1 MTTLIIDLQTWHEDY
16 QSLQPILNLLDLQ
29 NALEKLDS
37 IQEASAFSYLIPIP
51 PLKSLERFAK
61 MIIEFEVYG
70 FGSQLKLRIPAEMNP
85 QFGELPIVW
94 RIVSWLRKNPSD
106 IEYVRNHMQKIKS
119 RIQARAA
126 IDRETFART
135 MPWHCDESKRISF

>member
-1 MTTLIIDLQTWHEDY
+1 MTTLIIDSQTWHEEY
-16 QSLQPILNLLDLQ
+16 QSLPPILNLLDLQ

-37 IQEASAFSYLIPIP
+37 MQEASEFSYLIPIP
-51 PLKSLERFAK
+51 ALKSLERFAK
-61 MIIEFEVYG
+61 MIIEFEMYG

-94 RIVSWLRKNPSD
+94 RIVGWLQKNPSD
-106 IEYVRNHMQKIKS
+106 IEYIRNHMQKTKK
-119 RIQARAA
+119 RIDAKAA
-126 IDRETFART
+126 IDSEAFART

>member
-16 QSLQPILNLLDLQ
+16 QSLPPILNLLDLQ

-61 MIIEFEVYG
+61 MING
-70 FGSQLKLRIPAEMNP
+70 FGTYVDGSQCKMHIPSEMNLP
-85 QFGELPIVW
+85 FGELPIVW
-94 RIVSWLRKNPSD
+94 RIVGWLQNHPND
-106 IEYVRNHMQKIKS
+106 MEYVRNHMQKIKLS
-119 RIQARAA
+119 IQAKVTRRSEAEA
-126 IDRETFART
+126 ET
-135 MPWHCDESKRISF
+135 MPWHCDENNRIPL